1 MPLRGFQR
9 YQGKERAVAATKDQ
23 RQFSASECY
32 TVNTFTL
39 LQILNDGN
47 ELLVSVRF
55 DQIHITV
62 AGHGSEL

>member
-1 MPLRGFQR
+1 MDFNGIKARN
-9 YQGKERAVAATKDQ
+9 RAVAATKDQ

-55 DQIHITV
+55 DQIHSTV
-62 AGHGSEL
+62 AGHGLAL